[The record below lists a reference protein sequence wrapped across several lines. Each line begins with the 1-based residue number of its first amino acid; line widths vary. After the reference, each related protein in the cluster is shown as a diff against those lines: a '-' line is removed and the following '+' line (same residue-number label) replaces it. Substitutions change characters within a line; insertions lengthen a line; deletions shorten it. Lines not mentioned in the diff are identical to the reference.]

1 MHGICKHAFQEKKWD
16 LFIFF
21 LVINENV
28 FSRMGFE
35 KWDGDECGMGEQ
47 GYI

>member
-1 MHGICKHAFQEKKWD
+1 MGFANTLFKKRNGIY
-16 LFIFF
+16 LFF
-21 LVINENV
+21 LVIIENV